1 MIKKINLEKSDL
13 GNLFEELESIAKETK
28 LEKKKPKDYV
38 EKINTKQNK
47 SDIASLF
54 ENLENIAKEVGI
66 KEKKSKDQFKATKN
80 DLLDLFED
88 LEKVSKQT
96 KKINTEDKNNLNEFI
111 NLFQTTN
118 EDYPEDLPSDVEP
131 KPEPKP
137 EKEYEEPPEDDP
149 TDDVSDKGS
158 LGGWIE
164 KKVDKQPKDI
174 VEKIVDSLDEIRYD
188 GELKE
193 ETNEIESLRKEI
205 ENFKRKIAKDVSR
218 AEQRSISN
226 SGGGAGFLGDLDDVD
241 AGTVKIDGQFIRF
254 NETTGTF
261 IGASVDTEDLILED
275 GNALLLDG
283 TNENSLNS
291 GNRIDLED
299 GTFAAIDL
307 SSISEDIIPDQN
319 DVRSLGSSNKRFKDL
334 FLSGQTIN
342 LGGATISSDGTG
354 AVTVSADGVTLPQG
368 SKVVSELI
376 TTETRKIAT
385 AGDNGQ
391 SSVDVPFFSRAGGTS
406 TANKIFKFQSK
417 GLSYV
422 YSDSGTFTLRS
433 GVSLEAQNPQ
443 IFTF

>member
-1 MIKKINLEKSDL
+1 MTKKINLEKSDL

-131 KPEPKP
+131 KPESKP

-354 AVTVSADGVTLPQG
+354 SVTVSADGVTLPQG

-391 SSVDVPFFSRAGGTS
+391 SSVDVPFFSRAGGTA